1 MIESSE
7 KRISFQNDKQV
18 TYHLV
23 NVYSILLSK
32 RKKENLK
39 TLVDPIRIYN
49 DKKEEYIYS

>member
-1 MIESSE
+1 VIESSE